1 MSITPPAEAASATA
15 PVEDQVA
22 ATPESALVA
31 TARRTVEH
39 PAFQTTV
46 VSVILLNAGVLAL
59 QTYPAIAEQL
69 GSSAHWIDRGFLT
82 FFVIELLIRFA
93 AVRFSPA
100 AFFRRGWNV
109 FDFTIVAIA
118 FIPGL
123 PPDSTVLRLARLA
136 RVTRLLAVLPD
147 VKVLIDGIRR
157 SLQPVAGLAVI
168 TLFLLFIYGM
178 LGHTLFADAVP
189 ERWGTIGA
197 AMLTLFTVLTL
208 EAWPDIFAE
217 VEDVSGWSTPFFIT
231 FLLGAVFIVMNMVV
245 GVILA
250 TLEEAR
256 EAARRREDD
265 TVRAETAAY
274 AAEDEARD
282 AEILAAIADLRAE
295 VSRLRPGARDD
306 REMPGAR

>member
-1 MSITPPAEAASATA
+1 MSLTPPAETEQAMPPAER
-15 PVEDQVA
+15 PVPPIPEPAIVA
-22 ATPESALVA
+22 A
-31 TARRTVEH
+31 ARRIVEH
-39 PAFQTTV
+39 PGFQTTV
-46 VSVILLNAGVLAL
+46 VSVILLNAAVLGL
-59 QTYPAIAEQL
+59 QTYPAIANQL
-69 GSSAHWIDRGFLT
+69 GGWSTGLDRGFLA
-82 FFVIELLIRFA
+82 FFVVELLIRFA

-100 AFFRRGWNV
+100 AFFRRGWNI
-109 FDFTIVAIA
+109 FDFAIVAVA

-123 PPDSTVLRLARLA
+123 PPNSTVLRLARLA

-168 TLFLLFIYGM
+168 TLFLLFVYGM
-178 LGHTLFADAVP
+178 LGHTLFGAAVP

-217 VEDVSGWSTPFFIT
+217 VEHVSGWATPFFIS

-265 TVRAETAAY
+265 VARAESAAY

-282 AEILAAIADLRAE
+282 VQILAAIADLRAE
-295 VSRLRPGARDD
+295 VSRLRERGEPETPGA
-306 REMPGAR
+306 G